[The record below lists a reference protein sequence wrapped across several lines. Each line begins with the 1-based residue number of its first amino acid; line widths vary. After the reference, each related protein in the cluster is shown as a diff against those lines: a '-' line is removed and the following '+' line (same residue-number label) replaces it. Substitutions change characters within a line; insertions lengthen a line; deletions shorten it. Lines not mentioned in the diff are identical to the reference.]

1 MPQNESF
8 EIHYQRAL
16 RRLAPVENQRMQQG
30 MSGKRPIQ
38 DEAETAPAK
47 SSEIDTALVS
57 CLEGM
62 KEATVGDLKHKMRKA
77 GYQLSPQAISQKM
90 RSMGELGLVKSNDAK
105 EADVRIW
112 SVKKSH
118 GAD

>member
-1 MPQNESF
+1 VPQNESF

-16 RRLAPVENQRMQQG
+16 RSLAPVENQRMQQG

-47 SSEIDTALVS
+47 ISEIDTALVS
-57 CLEGM
+57 CLEAM

-90 RSMGELGLVKSNDAK
+90 RSMGELGLVKSNDVR

-112 SVKKSH
+112 SIRKP
-118 GAD
+118 D